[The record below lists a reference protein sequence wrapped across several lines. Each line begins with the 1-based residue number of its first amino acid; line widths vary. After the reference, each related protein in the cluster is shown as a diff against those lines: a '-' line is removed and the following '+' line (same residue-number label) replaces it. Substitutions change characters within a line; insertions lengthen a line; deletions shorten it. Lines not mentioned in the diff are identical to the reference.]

1 MEGFRFSVF
10 HSVIYL
16 ITYCFKRFGSFLVH
30 REKWFKAGTYLLGHG
45 DIHSSLVWKA
55 SPEHV
60 LPSAVG
66 VGLAHVLLL
75 LTTEPPQGFSHS
87 DH

>member
-1 MEGFRFSVF
+1 MN
-10 HSVIYL
+10 I
-16 ITYCFKRFGSFLVH
+16 
-30 REKWFKAGTYLLGHG
+30 LGHG
-45 DIHSSLVWKA
+45 DIHSSLDWNA

-75 LTTEPPQGFSHS
+75 LTTEPPHGFSHS